1 MNRVASYKVIFEVDT
16 ILEKVKINIKT
27 VQGEYLKKRKIIL
40 QLAMDIKYYQSY
52 DV

>member
-27 VQGEYLKKRKIIL
+27 VQSEYFKKGKL
-40 QLAMDIKYYQSY
+40 SY
-52 DV
+52 SWLWT